1 MTRILAIEP
10 DPKRGE
16 TLRTLVRQRLKAEVV
31 LATSTDAAIAAMA
44 EKPPTLI
51 LLSSVIAPEE
61 DLRLAAH
68 LRQAPALRHVPVL
81 TVPFLLDASNTKAA
95 ERQGLLSRLVP
106 QRRLSTAYDFGAV
119 VARIE
124 DAIELARKEA
134 SLEAFGCVRPLLIDG
149 ESSLQTVDSPHRLVH
164 VASGLDAFCGPR
176 SKRSRARRLTRV
188 DLPWFSS
195 IKLTWGPELQ
205 LVNISSSGLLVATG
219 IRLIPGGNTVFEIA
233 GPERDLVVRA
243 RVIRTEVSSVDSLG
257 ETYLAAA
264 AFERSLDSL
273 LPAGT
278 QLESPDPASLLT
290 ELTTRLR
297 DGAARG
303 ANPVEL
309 RADFEAA
316 IQELVAG
323 CEVRLREA
331 PMAENDGR
339 DAVYFTVPGNNRQT
353 AVLQVTFEPGRR
365 PEPEE
370 FEALK
375 AASLAASDLLE
386 FAEPARHK
394 SLSTTQAPVSG
405 PTMRVARGARV
416 TSIRGLRPTA

>member
-10 DPKRGE
+10 DPKRGVI
-16 TLRTLVRQRLKAEVV
+16 LRTLVHQRLKADVV
-31 LATSTDAAIAAMA
+31 VATSTDAAIATMV

-51 LLSSVIAPEE
+51 LMSSVIAPEE

-68 LRQAPALRHVPVL
+68 LRQSPELRHVPVL
-81 TVPFLLDASNTKAA
+81 TVPFLLDTSNGTAG

-106 QRRLSTAYDFGAV
+106 QRRPSTAYDFGAV

-134 SLEAFGCVRPLLIDG
+134 SLEAFGCVRPLLIDAD
-149 ESSLQTVDSPHRLVH
+149 SSLQAVDAPHRLVH
-164 VASGLDAFCGPR
+164 VSSGLDAFCGPR
-176 SKRSRARRLTRV
+176 SKRSRARRLTRA
-188 DLPWFSS
+188 DLPWLSS
-195 IKLTWGPELQ
+195 IRLTWGPELQ
-205 LVNISSSGLLVATG
+205 LVNISRSGLLVETG
-219 IRLIPGGNTVFEIA
+219 IHLIPGGHTVFEIA
-233 GPERDLVVRA
+233 GPDKDLVVRA
-243 RVIRTEVSSVDSLG
+243 RVIRTEVSAVDSLG
-257 ETYLAAA
+257 EKYLAAA

-273 LPAGT
+273 LPAGSK
-278 QLESPDPASLLT
+278 LESPDPAALLA

-303 ANPVEL
+303 AQPVEL

-316 IQELVAG
+316 IQELVTG

-331 PMAENDGR
+331 PTAENDGR
-339 DAVYFTVPGNNRQT
+339 DAVYFTVPGNNRQP
-353 AVLQVTFEPGRR
+353 AVLQVTFEPGRQ

-375 AASLAASDLLE
+375 AASLAASDVVE
-386 FAEPARHK
+386 FAEPARQK
-394 SLSTTQAPVSG
+394 NLSVALAPVG
-405 PTMRVARGARV
+405 VTGWRAAGGRV
-416 TSIRGLRPTA
+416 TSVRELRPTA